1 MNERI
6 LRLLEY
12 AAIRER
18 VIAECTTPY
27 GREWAQA
34 LAPLQT
40 LHEAQTAMA
49 GTVEGAAIY
58 RVKGTPPFPLVAD
71 IRPALGR
78 VRVGGVASA
87 EQLLA
92 VAITANRARQ
102 MARFVADVAE
112 RTEIPMCMSMI
123 DDLGVAKAL
132 EDEILACIDEDGMI
146 MDRASAQL
154 SQIRS
159 AMRTVQARMK
169 RTLEE
174 MVRSAQWQ
182 KFLQDTIVTMRADRY
197 CLAVRADSQQQVKG
211 VVHDASASG
220 QTVYIEPERVLQ
232 LGNELR
238 ALKADEER
246 EVERILAELSQ
257 LVSLHEEKLR
267 SAVEAIGQI
276 DFMLAK
282 ARSARKDEAV
292 EPILSARQVVHLRA
306 GRHPL
311 LDRDRVVALDVSVG
325 DGFHLLII
333 TGPNTGGKTVT
344 LKTIGLLTLMALSGL
359 FVPALEGTEIGFFTD
374 VFADIGD
381 EQSIEQN
388 LSTFSSHMTHIVEI
402 LQTARRDSLVLF
414 DELGAGTDPT
424 EGAALAVAILDEL
437 RLRGVCTVATTHYSE
452 LKAYAYTTPDTMNA
466 SVEFDL
472 ETLAPTYRLLMGV
485 PGKSNA
491 FAISRR
497 LGLPD
502 ALIRNA
508 QQQLSTQDV
517 RVEDLI
523 AQLQSSVLA
532 ARAEQEG
539 LREARQ
545 AAQAHE
551 QELFARLS
559 HEQEERDRR
568 RHKAEEEARAL
579 VRTTHREIEALLAEL
594 REDRAH
600 GRRLKDHEIS
610 ERRKRMEG
618 LAPDRGLATSAST
631 KARRPVQTGDEVRVL
646 TLGGQKGTVL
656 EISEQSQDALVA
668 IGAMKVKV
676 GKDQLEL
683 LRKASKIAAP
693 AVMVTR
699 VDTGSVGGSLDLR
712 GTQVE
717 EGIQEVDRYLD
728 RAILSGFHQVTIIHG
743 KGTGVLRRG
752 IMAYLREHSRVR
764 SARPGGEGEGG
775 SGVTVVELR

>member
-18 VIAECTTPY
+18 VLTACATPY

-34 LAPLQT
+34 LAPLAT
-40 LHEAQTAMA
+40 LEEARLALA
-49 GTVEGAAIY
+49 GTVEGAALLRI
-58 RVKGTPPFPLVAD
+58 KGTPPFPLVSD
-71 IRPALGR
+71 IRSALGR

-92 VAITANRARQ
+92 IAITANRAR
-102 MARFVADVAE
+102 MIARFIADVGE
-112 RTEIPMCMSMI
+112 RTEVPQCTSLTDSLAIP
-123 DDLGVAKAL
+123 KAL
-132 EDEILACIDEDGMI
+132 DDEILACIDEEGVL
-146 MDRASAQL
+146 MDRASAEL
-154 SQIRS
+154 SRLRS
-159 AMRTVQARMK
+159 AMRTVQVRMK

-182 KFLQDTIVTMRADRY
+182 KYLQDTIVTMRGDRY
-197 CLAVRADSQQQVKG
+197 CLAVRADSQQHVRG

-232 LGNELR
+232 LSNELR
-238 ALKADEER
+238 ALQAAEER

-257 LVSLHEEKLR
+257 LVSVYEEKLQA
-267 SAVEAIGQI
+267 AVAAIGHV
-276 DFMLAK
+276 DFMVAK
-282 ARSARKDEAV
+282 ARSGRQDSAV
-292 EPILSARQVVHLRA
+292 EPLLTPRQAIHIRA

-311 LDRDRVVALDVSVG
+311 LERERAVPLDVSVG
-325 DGFHLLII
+325 DGFHLLVI
-333 TGPNTGGKTVT
+333 TGPNTGGKTVA
-344 LKTIGLLTLMALSGL
+344 LKTMGLLTLMGLSGL

-402 LQTARRDSLVLF
+402 LRHARRDTLVLF

-437 RLRGVCTVATTHYSE
+437 RLRGICTVATTHYSE

-497 LGLPD
+497 LGLPED
-502 ALIRNA
+502 LIRKA
-508 QQQLSTQDV
+508 QEQLSTQDV

-523 AQLQSSVLA
+523 AQLQASVLA
-532 ARAEQEG
+532 ARAEQDA
-539 LREARQ
+539 LRRARD
-545 AAQAHE
+545 AATAHE
-551 QELFARLS
+551 QALFAQLAR
-559 HEQEERDRR
+559 EQEERDRR
-568 RHKAEEEARAL
+568 RQKAEEEARAL
-579 VRTTHREIEALLAEL
+579 VRGTHREIEALLVEL
-594 REDRAH
+594 REAKAQ

-610 ERRKRMEG
+610 DARKRLEG
-618 LAPDRGLATSAST
+618 LAPERRLAASPSHRST
-631 KARRPVQTGDEVRVL
+631 RPIGAGDEVRVL
-646 TLGGQKGTVL
+646 SLGGQKGTVM
-656 EISEQSQDALVA
+656 EIPEHAEEALIA

-676 GKDQLEL
+676 GKEQLEL
-683 LRKASKIAAP
+683 VRKADKIAAP
-693 AVMVTR
+693 VVMVTR
-699 VDTGSVGGSLDLR
+699 ADTGSVGASLDLR
-712 GTQVE
+712 GVNVDD
-717 EGIQEVDRYLD
+717 GIMAVDRYLD

-743 KGTGVLRRG
+743 KGTGVLRRA
-752 IMAYLREHSRVR
+752 IVDYLREHSRVR
-764 SARPGGEGEGG
+764 SARPGVEGEGG